1 MDGQISGPADTG
13 PADTGPANTGP
24 ANTGPANTGPADTG
38 PVNTGLADTGCAS
51 DQTWSWSKRPDFSWT
66 SLVFIPIFKYLV
78 SSVLHGNLL
87 CRHLQIIFISTAVI
101 LPKLYD
107 VYIVHN
113 IELQC

>member
-1 MDGQISGPADTG
+1 MPLLSHEWMDRSQVRPILARPLPVSPVTRLGPGTKD
-13 PADTGPANTGP
+13 
-24 ANTGPANTGPADTG
+24 
-38 PVNTGLADTGCAS
+38 
-51 DQTWSWSKRPDFSWT
+51 RT

-78 SSVLHGNLL
+78 SSVIHGNLL